1 MADVFERWVEASF
14 ERWLGELTWSEIARA
29 LGALSNDYV
38 RRRHRVE
45 AGDILAGRGKRAAFA
60 LYYAP
65 RHYVLLRAL
74 LRELDA
80 GPHAAGTV
88 VDLGCGLGVAGAAW
102 AAHRGG
108 QGTVVGADVNNWALG
123 EARTAAR
130 ALALDARFVHSPV
143 ERLRW
148 PTTPAAIVAAFTV
161 NELAA
166 SARSALRTELLARHT
181 RGSAVLI
188 VEPLAQR
195 SVPWWPEWG
204 KAFVAAGGRVV
215 EFRLPAAEVL
225 ALTPKRV
232 VDLGR
237 SAHLDPSEL
246 GARALWLAAPPPSS
260 SGTAG

>member
-1 MADVFERWVEASF
+1 MTDVFERWVESSF
-14 ERWLGELTWSEIARA
+14 ERWLRELTWSEIARA

-38 RRRHRVE
+38 HRRNRVE

-65 RHYVLLRAL
+65 RHYVLVRAL
-74 LRELDA
+74 LQELDPE
-80 GPHAAGTV
+80 PHPLPSV

-102 AAHRGG
+102 AAHLTPRPSLL
-108 QGTVVGADVNNWALG
+108 GADLNAWALG

-130 ALALDARFVHSPV
+130 ALELDARFVHSPV

-148 PTTPAAIVAAFTV
+148 PTTPAAIAATFTV
-161 NELAA
+161 NELTD
-166 SARSALRTELLARHT
+166 SARTALRTELLARHA

-188 VEPLAQR
+188 VEPLALR
-195 SVPWWPEWG
+195 SLRWWPHWAT
-204 KAFVAAGGRVV
+204 AFVDAGGRAV
-215 EFRLPAAEVL
+215 EFRLPAAEAL

-232 VDLGR
+232 VELGR

-246 GARALWLAAPPPSS
+246 GARALWLPATPATPGSTP
-260 SGTAG
+260 